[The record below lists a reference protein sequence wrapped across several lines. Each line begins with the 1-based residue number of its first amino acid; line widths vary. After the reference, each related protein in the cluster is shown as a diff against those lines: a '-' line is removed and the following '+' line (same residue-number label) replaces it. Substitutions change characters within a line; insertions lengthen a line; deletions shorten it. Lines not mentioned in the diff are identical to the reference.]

1 MGPVPP
7 APYLLIE
14 STSLC
19 IHRAPRNAGLKH
31 RHCNTNERRQGS
43 AAVDDLLQE
52 FITETMESLAQL
64 DSDMVEFE
72 RDPTAAETLSRI
84 FRVMHTI
91 KGTCGFLGLP
101 RLERVAHAGED
112 VLGKFRDGALAVTP
126 GAVSS
131 ILRCV

>member
-1 MGPVPP
+1 MGPRRP
-7 APYLLIE
+7 APYLLLK

-19 IHRAPRNAGLKH
+19 IHRASRRSRLKH
-31 RHCNTNERRQGS
+31 RLSRWQRS
-43 AAVDDLLQE
+43 AAVDDLIHE

-91 KGTCGFLGLP
+91 KGTCGFLGLS

-126 GAVSS
+126 
-131 ILRCV
+131 